1 MWTIW
6 WYTTSESSYIEQRD
20 IKPQSPEQHG
30 QVFFRNVRGSVSKF
44 FINANKHVRGPS
56 IYTY

>member
-1 MWTIW
+1 MWAIW

-30 QVFFRNVRGSVSKF
+30 QVFFEMCVEVCQNF
-44 FINANKHVRGPS
+44 L
-56 IYTY
+56 